1 MPTSIIKIVEE
12 ASAIPFS
19 SVNLIHKPCGVD
31 SDLLLINNLCSNHFL
46 GQVSASLFTSSLP
59 ELTYSMYNLV
69 KSK

>member
-1 MPTSIIKIVEE
+1 MLTIIIKIVVE

-19 SVNLIHKPCGVD
+19 PVNLIHKPCGVD
-31 SDLLLINNLCSNHFL
+31 SDLVTNNLCSNHFF

-69 KSK
+69 FI